1 MLLTNT
7 NPSPTSYKQTDTQN
21 RRIESKKM
29 GKQEGKR
36 KRRKRGVICSL
47 LDSAMRILEK
57 IDPGFYRALAIQP
70 LGCLSIAQ
78 TVFKLTILLSHPSEC

>member
-1 MLLTNT
+1 
-7 NPSPTSYKQTDTQN
+7 
-21 RRIESKKM
+21 M

-36 KRRKRGVICSL
+36 ERRKRGVRRRVVICSL

-57 IDPGFYRALAIQP
+57 IDSGFYRALAIQP

-78 TVFKLTILLSHPSEC
+78 TVFKLTILLSHPPEC